1 MMTLISWTAK
11 QRLNLTFIHSWRVL
25 SAPTGPIQALN
36 PNWIFTKEENHRG
49 QSTLPFSSQ
58 AWPSDSFLH
67 LAPSPSL
74 LNKNNALPGFFSGG
88 WKLAHRMIIPANPQH
103 ADKILEP
110 WNGATSSCWSSRWWA
125 TPFIKGLAYRCVLI
139 ICESSWLDTSYNLNV
154 SFCCEPSSK
163 FNLNVDFPLKMN
175 VSFCWCFRRIIFKGL
190 ARKCFFSVNHL

>member
-1 MMTLISWTAK
+1 MVSNVISCFSWVFDGFNGVSRLFHRFSWYLDAFLIMMMTLISWTAK

-67 LAPSPSL
+67 LAPSPL

-88 WKLAHRMIIPANPQH
+88 WKLAHRMVILANPQG
-103 ADKILEP
+103 ADKFLEP
-110 WNGATSSCWSSRWWA
+110 WNGATSSCWSSWWWA
-125 TPFIKGLAYRCVLI
+125 TPLIKGLAYRCVFI
-139 ICESSWLDTSYNLNV
+139 SC
-154 SFCCEPSSK
+154 P
-163 FNLNVDFPLKMN
+163 
-175 VSFCWCFRRIIFKGL
+175 G
-190 ARKCFFSVNHL
+190 